1 MKIAVAGATGTI
13 GTKICTEL
21 EKRGHQVVPLSRSTG
36 VDASVLESLTPA
48 LAGVDVVIDALNH
61 TVMNRRKAEE
71 LFKLTASNIAQAAAE
86 NQVKRIVCISI
97 AGVQDA
103 AVCRGYGYYS
113 GKAVQEN
120 TYKASPVE
128 TMIIHSAQWFEIL
141 PTLVKQVTFGPV
153 SVLPTMKMSPL
164 PAAPGAQLA
173 CDIAEGQMNIPD
185 SGVISIR
192 GAEEGTAAEFVKRIL
207 AARGEIG
214 GNLFIKLPVTR
225 EGFAA
230 IPRIVREG
238 MQVTATGIHS
248 SMQGFMAAKAG
259 ARYVAPYV
267 NRMDNYGIDGVRVA
281 SEIHRTLR
289 SYDLKADVLAASFKN
304 SEQVLE
310 LVRQGVGAITAAP
323 DVLAALIKNPA
334 TDAAIADQNRDFGF
348 LVGER
353 RTWLDLIKEK

>member
-1 MKIAVAGATGTI
+1 MLILIDHAN
-13 GTKICTEL
+13 
-21 EKRGHQVVPLSRSTG
+21 
-36 VDASVLESLTPA
+36 VD
-48 LAGVDVVIDALNH
+48 
-61 TVMNRRKAEE
+61 
-71 LFKLTASNIAQAAAE
+71 
-86 NQVKRIVCISI
+86 SI
-97 AGVQDA
+97 AKTLEYLPIDGVTTNPTILY
-103 AVCRGYGYYS
+103 RE
-113 GKAVQEN
+113 GKEPLEVLHAIKQL
-120 TYKASPVE
+120 
-128 TMIIHSAQWFEIL
+128 L
-141 PTLVKQVTFGPV
+141 PD
-153 SVLPTMKMSPL
+153 
-164 PAAPGAQLA
+164 GAQLHVQIVSQRT
-173 CDIAEGQMNIPD
+173 DDMVAEA
-185 SGVISIR
+185 R
-192 GAEEGTAAEFVKRIL
+192 AL
-207 AARGEIG
+207 RGEIG

-248 SMQGFMAAKAG
+248 SMQGFMA
-259 ARYVAPYV
+259 
-267 NRMDNYGIDGVRVA
+267 A

>member
-1 MKIAVAGATGTI
+1 MLILIDHAN
-13 GTKICTEL
+13 
-21 EKRGHQVVPLSRSTG
+21 
-36 VDASVLESLTPA
+36 VD
-48 LAGVDVVIDALNH
+48 
-61 TVMNRRKAEE
+61 
-71 LFKLTASNIAQAAAE
+71 
-86 NQVKRIVCISI
+86 SI
-97 AGVQDA
+97 AKTLEYLPIDGVTTNPTILY
-103 AVCRGYGYYS
+103 RE
-113 GKAVQEN
+113 GKEPLEVLHAIKQL
-120 TYKASPVE
+120 
-128 TMIIHSAQWFEIL
+128 L
-141 PTLVKQVTFGPV
+141 PD
-153 SVLPTMKMSPL
+153 
-164 PAAPGAQLA
+164 GAQLHVQIVSQRA
-173 CDIAEGQMNIPD
+173 DDMVAEA
-185 SGVISIR
+185 R
-192 GAEEGTAAEFVKRIL
+192 AL
-207 AARGEIG
+207 RGEIG

-267 NRMDNYGIDGVRVA
+267 YGIDGVRVA

-289 SYDLKADVLAASFKN
+289 SDELKADVLAASFKN

>member
-1 MKIAVAGATGTI
+1 MLILIDHAN
-13 GTKICTEL
+13 
-21 EKRGHQVVPLSRSTG
+21 
-36 VDASVLESLTPA
+36 VDA
-48 LAGVDVVIDALNH
+48 
-61 TVMNRRKAEE
+61 
-71 LFKLTASNIAQAAAE
+71 IAQTLTYLP
-86 NQVKRIVCISI
+86 ID
-97 AGVQDA
+97 GVTTNPTILF
-103 AVCRGYGYYS
+103 RE
-113 GKAVQEN
+113 GKEPLEVLHQI
-120 TYKASPVE
+120 K
-128 TMIIHSAQWFEIL
+128 EIL
-141 PTLVKQVTFGPV
+141 PD
-153 SVLPTMKMSPL
+153 
-164 PAAPGAQLA
+164 GAQLHVQIVSERA
-173 CDIAEGQMNIPD
+173 DDMVAEA
-185 SGVISIR
+185 R
-192 GAEEGTAAEFVKRIL
+192 AL
-207 AARGEIG
+207 RGEIG

-289 SYDLKADVLAASFKN
+289 SYGLGADVLAASFKN

-348 LVGER
+348 LHPVVPCDPRREELAQFARIPPGALGQLHCDVRGPVAVLARPRALHLHDGQLALDRQSAVGDGGGKFVGDEPTEFFGCHARNSTR
-353 RTWLDLIKEK
+353 RLRHILANGPSREARTRS

>member
-1 MKIAVAGATGTI
+1 MLILIDHAN
-13 GTKICTEL
+13 
-21 EKRGHQVVPLSRSTG
+21 
-36 VDASVLESLTPA
+36 VD
-48 LAGVDVVIDALNH
+48 
-61 TVMNRRKAEE
+61 
-71 LFKLTASNIAQAAAE
+71 
-86 NQVKRIVCISI
+86 SI
-97 AGVQDA
+97 AKTLEYLPIDGVTTNPTILY
-103 AVCRGYGYYS
+103 RE
-113 GKAVQEN
+113 GKEPLEVLHAI
-120 TYKASPVE
+120 K
-128 TMIIHSAQWFEIL
+128 
-141 PTLVKQVTFGPV
+141 
-153 SVLPTMKMSPL
+153 SVLPD
-164 PAAPGAQLA
+164 GAQLHVQIVSQRA
-173 CDIAEGQMNIPD
+173 DDMVAEA
-185 SGVISIR
+185 R
-192 GAEEGTAAEFVKRIL
+192 AL
-207 AARGEIG
+207 RGEIG

-289 SYDLKADVLAASFKN
+289 TYDLKADVF
-304 SEQVLE
+304 
-310 LVRQGVGAITAAP
+310 RQGVGAITAAP

>member
-71 LFKLTASNIAQAAAE
+71 LFKLTASNIAQVAAE

-128 TMIIHSAQWFEIL
+128 TVIIHSAQWFEIL

-164 PAAPGAQLA
+164 PAAPVAQLA

-192 GAEEGTAAEFVKRIL
+192 GVEEGTAAEFVKRIL

-214 GNLFIKLPVTR
+214 GKHPKLVW
-225 EGFAA
+225 
-230 IPRIVREG
+230 
-238 MQVTATGIHS
+238 QL
-248 SMQGFMAAKAG
+248 
-259 ARYVAPYV
+259 PYL
-267 NRMDNYGIDGVRVA
+267 G
-281 SEIHRTLR
+281 S
-289 SYDLKADVLAASFKN
+289 
-304 SEQVLE
+304 
-310 LVRQGVGAITAAP
+310 
-323 DVLAALIKNPA
+323 
-334 TDAAIADQNRDFGF
+334 AIAKGGLIPDPAD
-348 LVGER
+348 
-353 RTWLDLIKEK
+353 RTDPTTLNDWLTTE

>member
-1 MKIAVAGATGTI
+1 MLILIDHAN
-13 GTKICTEL
+13 
-21 EKRGHQVVPLSRSTG
+21 
-36 VDASVLESLTPA
+36 VD
-48 LAGVDVVIDALNH
+48 
-61 TVMNRRKAEE
+61 
-71 LFKLTASNIAQAAAE
+71 
-86 NQVKRIVCISI
+86 SI
-97 AGVQDA
+97 AKTLEYLPIDGVTTNPTILY
-103 AVCRGYGYYS
+103 RE
-113 GKAVQEN
+113 GKEPLEVLHAIKQL
-120 TYKASPVE
+120 
-128 TMIIHSAQWFEIL
+128 L
-141 PTLVKQVTFGPV
+141 PD
-153 SVLPTMKMSPL
+153 
-164 PAAPGAQLA
+164 GAQLHVQIVSQRA
-173 CDIAEGQMNIPD
+173 DDMVAEA
-185 SGVISIR
+185 R
-192 GAEEGTAAEFVKRIL
+192 AL
-207 AARGEIG
+207 RGEIG

-230 IPRIVREG
+230 IP
-238 MQVTATGIHS
+238 GIHS

-289 SYDLKADVLAASFKN
+289 SYELKADVLAASFKN

>member
-1 MKIAVAGATGTI
+1 MRSSPSCPTVPS
-13 GTKICTEL
+13 CT
-21 EKRGHQVVPLSRSTG
+21 SRSSPSAPTHG
-36 VDASVLESLTPA
+36 RRGPGAA
-48 LAGVDVVIDALNH
+48 RR
-61 TVMNRRKAEE
+61 NRR
-71 LFKLTASNIAQAAAE
+71 Q
-86 NQVKRIVCISI
+86 
-97 AGVQDA
+97 
-103 AVCRGYGYYS
+103 
-113 GKAVQEN
+113 
-120 TYKASPVE
+120 
-128 TMIIHSAQWFEIL
+128 
-141 PTLVKQVTFGPV
+141 
-153 SVLPTMKMSPL
+153 PL
-164 PAAPGAQLA
+164 
-173 CDIAEGQMNIPD
+173 
-185 SGVISIR
+185 
-192 GAEEGTAAEFVKRIL
+192 
-207 AARGEIG
+207 
-214 GNLFIKLPVTR
+214 IKLPVTH

-289 SYDLKADVLAASFKN
+289 TYDLKADVLAASFKN

-334 TDAAIADQNRDFGF
+334 TDAAIADQNRDFGI

-353 RTWLDLIKEK
+353 RTWLDLVNDK